1 MNLVLC
7 ARFLSAILNHSTNFF
22 HQFRMSSKN
31 TWADREIV
39 RINALPNADLIME
52 LHSAMNGHTYSWRSI
67 QRCLQHLDTDNNVS
81 LDWSDLCSL
90 KQTWDRMPSLTR
102 ERQSKDIAERL
113 SQDPSHRAWDLKY
126 LRALLISLKLILIR
140 AGLAEEEGIL
150 HQLLYMLYILRRR

>member
-1 MNLVLC
+1 
-7 ARFLSAILNHSTNFF
+7 
-22 HQFRMSSKN
+22 MSSKH

-67 QRCLQHLDTDNNVS
+67 QRRLQHLDTDINVS
-81 LDWSDLCSL
+81 LDWNDLCSL
-90 KQTWDRMPSLTR
+90 KQTWDRIPSLSR

-113 SQDPSHRAWDLKY
+113 SQDASHRAWNLKY

-140 AGLAEEEGIL
+140 TGLAEEEGIL
-150 HQLLYMLYILRRR
+150 QQLLYMPYILRRR